1 MNRFRR
7 AFASIRSTGAV
18 PRWLLYIGGVTVLIF
33 TLVAIF
39 APLIAPYDFDQYR
52 DDAGRFEKLAGPS
65 GDHPFGTTVQSLDV
79 LSRVIW
85 GARTALEVVVLAV
98 VFSLIIG
105 VTLGLIS
112 GYIGGWL
119 DRTLVLVMDALFAF
133 PYLLLAIVLSFLLS
147 DAIGSGVVTAAL
159 AITVV
164 YIPQYFRVVR
174 GSTLSARELPYV
186 EAARVLGAKPRT
198 IISRYLLAN
207 VVQSVPVVATLNAGD
222 AILTLAGLGFLGYGI
237 QPTDAAEW
245 GYDLQRAVSDAN
257 AGIWW
262 TALYPGLAI
271 TVLVIALTIL
281 GEGLNEVLNP
291 TLRRRRAFAFL
302 LPGRSSSAPAPAMA
316 GVTTLERNT
325 DDGRS

>member
-1 MNRFRR
+1 MKRLRR
-7 AFASIRSTGAV
+7 ALAYIRGTGAV
-18 PRWLLYIGGVTVLIF
+18 PRWLLYIGGTTVLIF
-33 TLVAIF
+33 ILVAIL
-39 APLIAPYDFDQYR
+39 APLIAPYEFDQYR
-52 DDAGRFEKLAGPS
+52 SGGTRFAKLAGPS

-85 GARTALEVVVLAV
+85 GARTACEVVVLAV
-98 VFSLIIG
+98 VFSLTVG
-105 VTLGLIS
+105 VALGLVS
-112 GYIGGWL
+112 GYLGGWL
-119 DRTLVLVMDALFAF
+119 DRILVLMMDALFAF

-147 DAIGSGVVTAAL
+147 DALGGGVVTAAL

-164 YIPQYFRVVR
+164 YVPQYFRVVR
-174 GSTLSARELPYV
+174 GSTMSARELPYV
-186 EAARVLGAKPRT
+186 EAARVIGAKPRT
-198 IISRYLLAN
+198 IIVRYLMAN

-237 QPTDAAEW
+237 QPTEAAEW

-271 TVLVIALTIL
+271 TVLVVALTIM

-302 LPGRSSSAPAPAMA
+302 LPGRATPAVLPAK
-316 GVTTLERNT
+316 EPR
-325 DDGRS
+325 